1 MLFQIDENNISEFK
15 EPLGKLY
22 PNFDDAI
29 EDIKK
34 AEFLISVG
42 DQTTKNLFDNK
53 IIPDL
58 SIIDNIIQRKNH
70 NYDIIQENNILEAEN
85 PPGTITRN
93 LWETIDSAINSTI
106 KDNTK
111 RQIVVNGEEDLA
123 VLPCILIAPQE
134 TIILY
139 GQPNEGLVYLKA
151 CDVIEKAK
159 KLMSYN
165 KIKNN

>member
-1 MLFQIDENNISEFK
+1 MLFQIDETSIAEFK
-15 EPLGKLY
+15 KPLGKLY
-22 PNFDDAI
+22 PNFNDAI
-29 EDIKK
+29 KDIKK

-42 DQTTKNLFDNK
+42 DQTTKNLFDNN

-58 SIIDNIIQRKNH
+58 SIIDNLIQRKNH
-70 NYDIIQENNILEAEN
+70 NHNIIQENNILEAEN
-85 PPGTITRN
+85 PPGTITNN
-93 LWETIDSAINSTI
+93 LWETIDFAIKTTQ
-106 KDNTK
+106 KDKIK
-111 RQIVVNGEEDLA
+111 RQIIVKGEEDLA

-151 CDVIEKAK
+151 CDVVEKAK

-165 KIKNN
+165 KL

>member
-1 MLFQIDENNISEFK
+1 MLFQIDETSIAEFK
-15 EPLGKLY
+15 KPLGKLY
-22 PNFDDAI
+22 PNFNDAI
-29 EDIKK
+29 KDIKK

-42 DQTTKNLFDNK
+42 DQTTKNLFDNN

-58 SIIDNIIQRKNH
+58 SIIDTLIQRKNH
-70 NYDIIQENNILEAEN
+70 NHNIIQENNILEAEN
-85 PPGTITRN
+85 PPGTITNN
-93 LWETIDSAINSTI
+93 LWETIDFAIKTTQ
-106 KDNTK
+106 KDKIK
-111 RQIVVNGEEDLA
+111 RQIIVKGEEDLA

-151 CDVIEKAK
+151 CDVVEKAK

-165 KIKNN
+165 KL